1 VGLKRRSEL
10 KKIEDVNILVIG
22 DIMLDTYIVG
32 EVNRISPEAPVPVVN
47 IINKYSTLGGAGNVV
62 RNIRELGAK
71 VTCIGRIGND
81 KAGSI
86 IQHTL
91 LDSGVDTRLVVTDN
105 PTIHKTRIIAER
117 SVQLLRIDEE
127 EWVAVNPNRM
137 DLPGDYDIII
147 ISDYDKGM
155 ITPAV
160 LEEIKKL
167 NTKIIIDPKPK
178 NGIAKWYNDVFMITP
193 NKKELDQ
200 INNSFPKVLDSIEY
214 ILLTLGKDGMDLM
227 SDDSIHNI
235 EGETVNI
242 YNVSGC
248 GDTVVAI
255 VGVCISM
262 GLDVLTSAKIANSC
276 AGYVAT
282 QPGTSVVPI
291 DIFNKKMKENL
302 C

>member
-1 VGLKRRSEL
+1 M

-32 EVNRISPEAPVPVVN
+32 KVERISPEAPVPIVKSKH
-47 IINKYSTLGGAGNVV
+47 KYSTLGGSGNVV
-62 RNIRELGAK
+62 RNIRELGVNVAC
-71 VTCIGRIGND
+71 VGRIGND
-81 KAGSI
+81 ESGSI
-86 IQHTL
+86 IRHTL
-91 LDSGVDTRLVVTDN
+91 LDSGVDTRLIITDN
-105 PTIHKTRIIAER
+105 PTTHKTRIIADR
-117 SVQLLRIDEE
+117 SVQLLRIDDEE
-127 EWVAVNPNRM
+127 LITIDFNRM
-137 DLPGDYDIII
+137 DLTGDYDIII

-155 ITPAV
+155 ITSEL

-178 NGIAKWYNDVFMITP
+178 NGITKWYNDVFMITP

-214 ILLTLGKDGMDLM
+214 TLLTLGKDGMDLL
-227 SDDSIHNI
+227 SDNSIHNI

-248 GDTVVAI
+248 GDTVIAI
-255 VGVCISM
+255 IGICISM
-262 GLDVLTSAKIANSC
+262 GLDVLTSAKISNSC
-276 AGYVAT
+276 AAYVAT

-291 DIFNKKMKENL
+291 EIFNKKIKEIK
-302 C
+302 